1 MTLLILLR
9 NLYHPLN
16 IHHITSQALSMEP
29 LDMYQ
34 EIEVHN
40 YILRDEDG

>member
-1 MTLLILLR
+1 MTFLNLLKK
-9 NLYHPLN
+9 LYHPFD

-40 YILRDEDG
+40 YMLRDEYG